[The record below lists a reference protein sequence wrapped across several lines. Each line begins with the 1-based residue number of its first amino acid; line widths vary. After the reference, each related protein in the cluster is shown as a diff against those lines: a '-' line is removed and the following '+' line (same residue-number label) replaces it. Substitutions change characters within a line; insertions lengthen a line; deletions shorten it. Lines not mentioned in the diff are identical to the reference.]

1 MIFELLMCLFV
12 THDLLAAHDCVGLLI
27 VFLFNRLLVT
37 FVFLMTF
44 VFVAHD
50 FFLSFER
57 LLMTFE
63 LLMFSSRLL
72 MTFWLIMFFL

>member
-37 FVFLMTF
+37 FVFLMTLF
-44 VFVAHD
+44 
-50 FFLSFER
+50 S
-57 LLMTFE
+57 LLMIFSY
-63 LLMFSSRLL
+63 LLKGYL
-72 MTFWLIMFFL
+72 